1 MFIQMTTKDFKCH
14 INLVEKATEGFE
26 KSDFNFKRNS
36 TVGKML
42 SNSMTGYGEVFYER
56 KSQSVRQ
63 TLLSHFK
70 KLPQLSAATTLLR
83 LQPSAWRQDPLPAK
97 RLHLA
102 EGLADGYHFNN
113 QSVFS

>member
-1 MFIQMTTKDFKCH
+1 
-14 INLVEKATEGFE
+14 
-26 KSDFNFKRNS
+26 
-36 TVGKML
+36 ML